1 MVPKTCIYS
10 FECRNWNDIDL
21 TLCFRNA
28 ILALGHIAVALQRA
42 DGEVD
47 NTRAVL
53 KFLLQWFDSN
63 SAASSSATSFS
74 VGDHAF
80 AFDQGGSAAAGE
92 TIAASE
98 AEMRP
103 HIDLRTGGQQSG
115 QQGPLT
121 IDHRI
126 IDQLGCI
133 IISRT
138 RIDDAYKNIM
148 NKFKEIIKEASA
160 MVKIGKGVG
169 E

>member
-1 MVPKTCIYS
+1 MRKLPNPQGCS
-10 FECRNWNDIDL
+10 LHQLLLHGAWR
-21 TLCFRNA
+21 LCY
-28 ILALGHIAVALQRA
+28 IAGSPAGLRA
-42 DGEVD
+42 
-47 NTRAVL
+47 
-53 KFLLQWFDSN
+53 
-63 SAASSSATSFS
+63 
-74 VGDHAF
+74 
-80 AFDQGGSAAAGE
+80 AFDQGGTAAAGE

-98 AEMRP
+98 AEIRP

>member
-1 MVPKTCIYS
+1 M
-10 FECRNWNDIDL
+10 
-21 TLCFRNA
+21 
-28 ILALGHIAVALQRA
+28 ALQRA
-42 DGEVD
+42 DGED
-47 NTRAVL
+47 NTKAVL

-63 SAASSSATSFS
+63 SAASTSAFS
-74 VGDHAF
+74 GGGGGGGDPGA
-80 AFDQGGSAAAGE
+80 
-92 TIAASE
+92 
-98 AEMRP
+98 
-103 HIDLRTGGQQSG
+103 LGQP

-169 E
+169 K